1 MSDLMLQEA
10 PASAA
15 PIFWIG
21 VDVAKASFDAA
32 LHPPLLP
39 GAPPD
44 LAALPVR
51 SFTRSAGGVAELV
64 AWVDQTLAEL
74 PDDKPAGQ
82 VRLVME
88 ATGNYS
94 LELAAWLLAARPD
107 LCPAIVNPGFIA
119 AHAKSLGQRNK
130 TDRAD
135 ARVIARFGAER
146 SPQPHQPLT
155 EEQAQLRELTRE
167 RQSVIAERVA
177 VAGRAAEGSCSS
189 VVLNI
194 WKKRIAQL
202 EKIEEQLLAAIEE
215 LVQSVPQFN
224 ADLQLLTSIPGVG
237 FMTAATILA
246 ELGDLRAFTRARA
259 LSAFTGLSPRQH
271 QSGSSVHGR
280 TRMSKKGNPRVRSA
294 LYMAAM
300 AAVRGDHALGRYYR
314 HLLAQGKS
322 KMAALGAVMRK
333 LLVLMRALL
342 ISNTPY
348 RDDFGSCGKL
358 PQKKAS
364 LCALQP

>member
-32 LHPPLLP
+32 LHPPLRP

-51 SFTRSAGGVAELV
+51 SFTRSAEGVGQLL
-64 AWVDQTLAEL
+64 AWVDQTLAQL
-74 PDDKPAGQ
+74 PDDEPAGQ

-94 LELAAWLLAARPD
+94 LELAAWLLAARSD
-107 LCPAIVNPGFIA
+107 LRPAIVNPGFIA
-119 AHAKSLGQRNK
+119 AHARSLGQRNK

-146 SPQPHQPLT
+146 SPQAHQPMT

-177 VAGRAAEGSCSS
+177 VAARSAEGSCSS
-189 VVLNI
+189 VVLKV
-194 WKKRIAQL
+194 WKKRTSQL
-202 EKIEEQLLAAIEE
+202 EKIETQLDAAIDE
-215 LVQSVPQFN
+215 LIQSVPQFK

-237 FMTAATILA
+237 PVTAATILA

-259 LSAFTGLSPRQH
+259 LSAFAGLSPRQY
-271 QSGSSVHGR
+271 QSGSSLRGR
-280 TRMSKKGNPRVRSA
+280 TRMSKKGNPRVRSI
-294 LYMAAM
+294 LYMAAL
-300 AAVRGDHALGRYYR
+300 AAVRGDHPLGRYYH
-314 HLLAQGKS
+314 HLIAQGKP
-322 KMAALGAVMRK
+322 KMSALGAVMRK
-333 LLVLMRALL
+333 LLVLMRALI

-348 RDDFGSCGKL
+348 QDDFNACGKL
-358 PQKKAS
+358 LEKKAS
-364 LCALQP
+364 S